1 MMYESTEVILFP
13 VEGRTSRKAIG
24 RVRTATARVKI
35 GTHPSNVMSV
45 ARRIAARRNN
55 QLISEMN
62 LQARIETEQDG
73 WYR

>member
-1 MMYESTEVILFP
+1 MYDSSEVILFP
-13 VEGRTSRKAIG
+13 VEERARRKTPA

-35 GTHPSNVMSV
+35 GTRPSDVMSV